1 MVTPDKPFL
10 SHSPGDLLGDAM
22 AVREA
27 CRVQTGHL
35 AQPSQDGTALGRRA
49 VPGGQEQT
57 LRNQGALG
65 EPRDPQ
71 SQATAAGLRGQGES
85 RGLLPQLP
93 R

>member
-1 MVTPDKPFL
+1 
-10 SHSPGDLLGDAM
+10 M

-35 AQPSQDGTALGRRA
+35 AQPAQDGTALGRRV

-57 LRNQGALG
+57 LRNQGALDKPG
-65 EPRDPQ
+65 DPQ
-71 SQATAAGLRGQGES
+71 SQATATGLRGHGES
-85 RGLLPQLP
+85 RGLLSQLP